1 MNILLNF
8 VFLIV
13 GFALLIKGADI
24 FVDSASA
31 IAKRLR
37 IPSMVIGLTVVSMG
51 TSLPE
56 ASVSIAGSLSGA
68 NEIAISNVIGSNLFN
83 VLIVAGLAAVLRP
96 IAIEKSTLKVDF
108 PVCIA
113 ASILMIL
120 MCLGF
125 NAPGVLSHLDGI
137 ILFGL
142 MIAYICFLIK
152 TTKDYQASLQEEEY
166 HGQALWKSIVF
177 GILGVAAIIWG
188 GDLTVD
194 SAEKIAAF
202 FGMSETLIG
211 LTVIAVGTS
220 LPELVTSVMAIRK
233 GENDIAIG
241 NVIGSNI
248 FNILFVLGMSAA
260 ISPIPVA
267 QVAIIDGTVMLGVM
281 FLSYALCATAKILGK
296 KEGALMVLLYIAYMV
311 YAIIRN

>member
-1 MNILLNF
+1 MSF
-8 VFLIV
+8 VLLIV

-56 ASVSIAGSLSGA
+56 ASVSIAGSMAGA
-68 NEIAISNVIGSNLFN
+68 NEIAISNVIGSNMFN

-96 IAIEKSTLKVDF
+96 IAIEKATLKIDY

-113 ASILMIL
+113 ASILML
-120 MCLGF
+120 AMCFDFG
-125 NAPGVLSHLDGI
+125 NPGMLSRIDGI
-137 ILFGL
+137 ILLAL
-142 MIAYICFLIK
+142 MVAYICFLIK
-152 TTKDYQASLQEEEY
+152 TTKDYQANLQEEEY
-166 HGQALWKSIVF
+166 IGQSLWKSIVF

-194 SAEKIAAF
+194 AAVEIAAF

-248 FNILFVLGMSAA
+248 FNIFFVLGMSAA

-267 QVAIIDGTVMLGVM
+267 SVALIDGAVMLGVM
-281 FLSYALCATAKILGK
+281 FISYALCATAKTLAK
-296 KEGALMVLLYIAYMV
+296 REGALMVMLYLAYMV